1 MKISRQERKIMGIF
15 LMTFIIAFDKIEN
28 EKPGGMPPMIPQ
40 DNVEQIYLYSGG
52 TETNTLTPP
61 PPTKPPET
69 R

>member
-1 MKISRQERKIMGIF
+1 MA
-15 LMTFIIAFDKIEN
+15 FIIAFDKIEN

-40 DNVEQIYLYSGG
+40 DNVEQIYVYSGG